1 MNIAYKCFAI
11 GIPASIA
18 AISVSW
24 AMKKHKEGKTKGIN
38 ASTALTESKKK
49 PLDIKRCKQA
59 NPDEFNT
66 CKEVTEFK
74 KKMLD
79 LLDSELSCCI
89 CYEVFVEPV
98 RLPCLH
104 AFCEACVLQNEE
116 NQTKCPLC
124 RATYTVGRK
133 DTLLAGCIQNIIES
147 AYNPNEM
154 TKRDE
159 LVAARKDLK
168 SLMMERKKKKWKTKI
183 LKGVDFLAD
192 LFVVCVL
199 CDSNRRFWDPVFEL
213 FE

>member
-1 MNIAYKCFAI
+1 MNIVYKCFAI

-18 AISVSW
+18 AISVCW
-24 AMKKHKEGKTKGIN
+24 AMKKHKEAKTKEIN
-38 ASTALTESKKK
+38 ASAALIESKKK
-49 PLDIKRCKQA
+49 PLDIERCKQA

-79 LLDSELSCCI
+79 LLDSELSCSM

-104 AFCEACVLQNEE
+104 AFCYACVLQIEE

-124 RATYTVGRK
+124 GATYKVGRK
-133 DTLLAGCIQNIIES
+133 DTLLAGIVQNIIES
-147 AYNPNEM
+147 VYNQNEM

-159 LVAARKDLK
+159 LVAVHKDLK
-168 SLMMERKKKKWKTKI
+168 SLRSIWQCNFPSESNNMSWNFWT
-183 LKGVDFLAD
+183 D
-192 LFVVCVL
+192 LWVL
-199 CDSNRRFWDPVFEL
+199 CGL
-213 FE
+213 FLDCIFPL